1 MENFKLVS
9 VWVSSDDKDKDPLDP
24 SNIINCLLIDEDT
37 QLKYVLSSKIEDSRS
52 LYKEGTNDFKED
64 LN

>member
-1 MENFKLVS
+1 MENFKLVA
-9 VWVSSDDKDKDPLDP
+9 VWVSSDDKDKDKLDQ
-24 SNIINCLLIDEDT
+24 SNTINCVLIDEDT
-37 QLKYVLSSKIEDSRS
+37 QLKYILSSKIEDSRY

>member
-1 MENFKLVS
+1 MENFELGA
-9 VWVSSDDKDKDPLDP
+9 VWFSSDDKNKDVLDS
-24 SNIINCLLIDEDT
+24 SNIIHCLLVDKDT
-37 QLKYVLSSKIEDSRS
+37 GLKYILQSKIQDSRS

>member
-1 MENFKLVS
+1 MENFKLVA
-9 VWVSSDDKDKDPLDP
+9 VWVSSDDKDKDTLDP
-24 SNIINCLLIDEDT
+24 SNIINCVLIDEAT

-52 LYKEGTNDFKED
+52 LYKEGTNDFKEH

>member
-1 MENFKLVS
+1 MKDFELDA
-9 VWVSSDDKDKDPLDP
+9 VWFSSDDKNKDVLDL
-24 SNIINCLLIDEDT
+24 SNIMHCLLIDKET
-37 QLKYVLSSKIEDSRS
+37 GLKYVLSSKIEDSRS

>member
-1 MENFKLVS
+1 MENFKLVA
-9 VWVSSDDKDKDPLDP
+9 VWVSSDDKDKDKLDP
-24 SNIINCLLIDEDT
+24 SNTINCVLIDEDT
-37 QLKYVLSSKIEDSRS
+37 QLKYILSSKIEDSRY

>member
-1 MENFKLVS
+1 MKDFELDA
-9 VWVSSDDKDKDPLDP
+9 VWFSSDDKDKDVLDP
-24 SNIINCLLIDEDT
+24 SNIMHCLLVDKET
-37 QLKYVLSSKIEDSRS
+37 GLKYVLSSKVEDSRY

>member
-9 VWVSSDDKDKDPLDP
+9 VWISSDDKDKDTLDP

-37 QLKYVLSSKIEDSRS
+37 QLKCVLSSKIEDSRS

>member
-1 MENFKLVS
+1 MENFELGA
-9 VWVSSDDKDKDPLDP
+9 VWFSSDDKDKDVLDP
-24 SNIINCLLIDEDT
+24 SNIIHCLLVDKNT
-37 QLKYVLSSKIEDSRS
+37 GLKYVLLSKIEDSRS

>member
-1 MENFKLVS
+1 MKDFELDAVQF
-9 VWVSSDDKDKDPLDP
+9 SSDDKDKDMLDL
-24 SNIINCLLIDEDT
+24 SNIMHCLLVDKET
-37 QLKYVLSSKIEDSRS
+37 GLKYVLSSKVKDSRY

>member
-1 MENFKLVS
+1 MKDFELGA
-9 VWVSSDDKDKDPLDP
+9 VWFSSDDKNKDLLDP
-24 SNIINCLLIDEDT
+24 SNIIHCLLIDKET
-37 QLKYVLSSKIEDSRS
+37 GLKYVLSSKIEDSRS

>member
-1 MENFKLVS
+1 MDNFKLVS
-9 VWVSSDDKDKDPLDP
+9 VWVSSDDKDKDTLDP

-52 LYKEGTNDFKED
+52 LYKEGTNDFKEY

>member
-1 MENFKLVS
+1 MKDFELDA
-9 VWVSSDDKDKDPLDP
+9 VWFSSDDKDKDMLDP
-24 SNIINCLLIDEDT
+24 SNIMHCLLVDKET
-37 QLKYVLSSKIEDSRS
+37 GLKYVLSSKVEDSRY

>member
-1 MENFKLVS
+1 MKDFELGA
-9 VWVSSDDKDKDPLDP
+9 VWFSSDDKNKDVLDL
-24 SNIINCLLIDEDT
+24 SNIMHCLLIDKET
-37 QLKYVLSSKIEDSRS
+37 GQKYVLSSKIEDSRS

>member
-9 VWVSSDDKDKDPLDP
+9 VWVSSDDKDKDALDP

>member
-1 MENFKLVS
+1 MKDFELDA
-9 VWVSSDDKDKDPLDP
+9 VWFSSDDKDKDMLDS
-24 SNIINCLLIDEDT
+24 SNIMHCLLVDKET
-37 QLKYVLSSKIEDSRS
+37 GLKYVLSSKIEDSRS